1 MEVDVG
7 TLVVAGVFVA
17 AQVFQTLQIAI
28 LGRDVRKTLRPPP
41 AFKRALRLDDDDD
54 AKTSPRGRR

>member
-1 MEVDVG
+1 MNVDVG

-17 AQVFQTLQIAI
+17 SQVFQTIQIAV

-41 AFKRALRLDDDDD
+41 MIKRALRLDLDDD
-54 AKTSPRGRR
+54 AKTPPRGKR